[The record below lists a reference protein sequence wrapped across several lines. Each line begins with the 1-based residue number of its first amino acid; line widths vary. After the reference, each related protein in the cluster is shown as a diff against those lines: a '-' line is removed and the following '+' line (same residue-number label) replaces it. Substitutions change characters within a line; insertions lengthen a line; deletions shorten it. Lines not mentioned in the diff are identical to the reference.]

1 MAKKKKEKGFL
12 GEMSFL
18 EHLEELRWCLI
29 KSIVTIVVC
38 MAIAFPFSE
47 LLVKVLI
54 FPNNQLEIPPKLIFL
69 KPAGMLMVR
78 LGVAMAAGL
87 IAAFPVIF
95 YQVWNFISP
104 GLLKKEKKVVFPV
117 VIFSTFSFILGVA
130 FAYYIMLPFILPFLY
145 SMGTDNI
152 EPTINISEYIGFSL
166 RIILVAGLIFELP
179 LVSFFLT
186 KIGLLKPITM
196 RKFRR
201 YAIVVMFILAA
212 ILTPPDPGSQLLLV
226 APLLILYEI
235 SIGISYLV
243 YQGKLKEQ
251 EKFENG

>member
-1 MAKKKKEKGFL
+1 MAKKKKGKGLL

-18 EHLEELRWCLI
+18 EHLEELRWSLI
-29 KSIVTIVVC
+29 KSIVAIIIC
-38 MAIAFPFSE
+38 MSIAFPFSE
-47 LLVKVLI
+47 QLVEILTL
-54 FPNNQLEIPPKLIFL
+54 PNNQLEIPPKLIFL

-78 LGVAMAAGL
+78 LGVAMSAGL
-87 IAAFPVIF
+87 IVAFPIIF
-95 YQVWNFISP
+95 YQIWNFISP
-104 GLLKKEKKVVFPV
+104 GLLKKEKKIVFPV
-117 VIFSTFSFILGVA
+117 VIFSTVSFALGVA
-130 FAYYIMLPFILPFLY
+130 FAYFIMLPFILPFLY
-145 SMGTDNI
+145 SMGTDNL

-179 LVSFFLT
+179 LVSFFMT
-186 KIGLLKPITM
+186 KIGLLKPMAM

-201 YAIVVMFILAA
+201 YAIFIMFIVAA
-212 ILTPPDPGSQLLLV
+212 VLTPPDPGSQLMLV

-243 YQGKLKEQ
+243 YKGKLKEQ